1 MSEPRALP
9 YCSYPSAS
17 DVAQHGLQ
25 ILPASLPLVDFEGAR
40 PHRSLRYVAMP
51 ASYLTPAEVLRLAE
65 VVGTSFA
72 RREPQCRHLRPA
84 KLPSAE
90 LREALHAD
98 PFGESAFGPWST
110 ERLMYWFIRLLVL
123 TDATSPRSAVEVN
136 TDSLAQSL
144 AVLDD
149 AGDVVGGALNETMP
163 LHAGPPS
170 FRRGDPFL
178 DAVLAFVDPVFALL
192 GAQDAEALKA
202 LSVAYPD
209 FRDAH
214 AARKVGHHFMVA
226 RSDALPKSDAFELV
240 AATASALPD
249 ARPRLH
255 DDRGDQPVDGG
266 VVRGARSHARP
277 LRSVPGTTDRAPERR
292 AAGGH
297 GDEPGRVPL
306 RQGQRQH
313 ALRDPPRLEAR
324 GGAVSG
330 LVPPTR
336 TPGVGQGDNGSR
348 GRSACSLTRR
358 SGTRRRPVF
367 GALLHRLL

>member
-1 MSEPRALP
+1 MSEPRPLP

-25 ILPASLPLVDFEGAR
+25 ILPASLPLADVERAR

-51 ASYLTPAEVLRLAE
+51 ASYLTPPEVLRLAE

-84 KLPSAE
+84 ALPPAE
-90 LREALHAD
+90 LGEALHAD
-98 PFGESAFGPWST
+98 PFGESAFGPWTT

-149 AGDVVGGALNETMP
+149 AGEVVGAALNETMP

-178 DAVLAFVDPVFALL
+178 DAVLGFVEPVLALL

-214 AARKVGHHFMVA
+214 AGGKVGHHFMVA

-240 AATASALPD
+240 AGTVSRYQTLGYGYMMIEATNQWTGAACEALGATRVHFAPFR
-249 ARPRLH
+249 ARRT
-255 DDRGDQPVDGG
+255 
-266 VVRGARSHARP
+266 VR
-277 LRSVPGTTDRAPERR
+277 
-292 AAGGH
+292 
-297 GDEPGRVPL
+297 
-306 RQGQRQH
+306 
-313 ALRDPPRLEAR
+313 
-324 GGAVSG
+324 
-330 LVPPTR
+330 
-336 TPGVGQGDNGSR
+336 
-348 GRSACSLTRR
+348 RSAEPLADTVTSPDGFL
-358 SGTRRRPVF
+358 SGKDSGSMLYVI
-367 GALLHRLL
+367 RLA